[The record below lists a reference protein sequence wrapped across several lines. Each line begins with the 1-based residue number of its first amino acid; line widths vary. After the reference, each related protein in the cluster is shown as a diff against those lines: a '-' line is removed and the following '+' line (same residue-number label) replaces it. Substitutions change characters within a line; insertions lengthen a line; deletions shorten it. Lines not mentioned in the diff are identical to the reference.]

1 MRIVVLGAGA
11 MGSLF
16 GGYLSQKNDVYL
28 IDVSEVTAN
37 AINEKGLTIE
47 EPSGA
52 RVPYSVHCYTSSEN
66 LPVMDLII
74 VFVKAM
80 YSKAAL
86 EANKRLIGKN
96 TLLLTLQNGAG
107 HEELLSSFVDSSRV
121 IFGTTQHNAAVIEPG
136 FIKHGGTGHTYIGRL
151 DGNISNLDLLVS
163 TFNEAGFEASASA
176 SVNHMVWQKLFTN
189 VSASALTGV
198 LQVPLGFILNDEHAK
213 NICEE
218 LIREAVN
225 VARAEGEVFD
235 EEEEIKK
242 VFAVCEKSPDGIT
255 SIYADIKNG
264 RRTEVDTI
272 SGSVVRKATRLGVS
286 APYHRMLVDLIHA
299 MENRR

>member
-1 MRIVVLGAGA
+1 MRIAVLGAGA

-52 RVPYSVHCYTSSEN
+52 RVPYNVHCYTSSEN

-80 YSKAAL
+80 YSKSAL
-86 EANKRLIGKN
+86 EANKRLIGDN

-121 IFGTTQHNAAVIEPG
+121 VFGTTQHNAAVMEPG
-136 FIKHGGTGHTYIGRL
+136 LIKHGGAGHTYIGRL
-151 DGNISNLDLLVS
+151 DGNTSNLDLLVS
-163 TFNEAGFEASASA
+163 AFNEAGLDASASA

-198 LQVPLGFILNDEHAK
+198 LQVPLGFILSDEYAK
-213 NICEE
+213 NICKE

-264 RRTEVDTI
+264 RKTEVDTI
-272 SGSVVRKATRLGVS
+272 SGSVVRKAARLGVS